1 MLLSHNS
8 LSKCWLLRAGPP
20 QTRPT
25 GEVPAEGPSFALR
38 GLNLLGLIPSALLI
52 LEERPLM
59 GFTGKPEPDSE
70 LPLVLIL
77 YVCSLVHSFTCDC
90 LLSSRC
96 VSSTIRG
103 VGVHTWT
110 LALGVLRESLWDRSI
125 LSPFLP
131 SPVPQEAEPC

>member
-1 MLLSHNS
+1 MDSHCFCHTIHLAS
-8 LSKCWLLRAGPP
+8 AGCSGQDPP

-59 GFTGKPEPDSE
+59 GFTGKPEPDSK

-77 YVCSLVHSFTCDC
+77 YVCSLAHSFTCDC

-96 VSSTIRG
+96 VPSTIRG
-103 VGVHTWT
+103 FGVHTWT
-110 LALGVLRESLWDRSI
+110 PALGCSENHCGIRQTNLELYYVCQVL
-125 LSPFLP
+125 
-131 SPVPQEAEPC
+131 